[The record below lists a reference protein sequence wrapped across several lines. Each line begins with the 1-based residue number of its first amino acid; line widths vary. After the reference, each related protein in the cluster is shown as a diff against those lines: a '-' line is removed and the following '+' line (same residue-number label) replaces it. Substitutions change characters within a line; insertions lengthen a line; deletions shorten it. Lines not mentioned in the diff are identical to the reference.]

1 MRSQRDD
8 GRAGA
13 PRFLRWALLALAL
26 AFVAT
31 YLAIAPARIAY
42 PFELEWMEGACVDHV
57 RRVLAGQPLYV
68 APSVDF
74 VPFVYPPLYFWLSA
88 ALAKLTGIGFLPL
101 RLLSFVSSLGC
112 FALIFLMV
120 RKQTRSALAGIAG
133 AGLFAA
139 CYPISGF
146 WYDIARVDMLSLVL
160 LLGAIHLVQLDRRWP
175 FHLLAGV
182 LLAVAFLA
190 KQIALAAALPVM
202 LFALIF
208 QRGRGLVFT
217 ATSLMLSAASALVL
231 DHVSGG
237 WYRYYV
243 FDLPRQHEIDAAA
256 AVGFW
261 TSDMLAA
268 VPIGLA
274 LAILGVA
281 RMWRTDRRSAL
292 LWGAVLIGAVGAS
305 WTGRAHSG
313 GYNNVL
319 IPGYAAISIVF
330 ALGVQAATQSA
341 NPRRGL
347 LLSAVYLLCI
357 AQFLRLAYDPRQ
369 QLPTAADRRAGEDLV
384 AAMRAIPGDIYLP
397 YHGYLPTLAG
407 KRSYAHAMAIWDV
420 ARGRNER
427 ATAKLLSEITG
438 AIRQQRFAAVI
449 VDTEV
454 FAQPDLENYY
464 SLHPILF
471 EDDVLY
477 PVTGLRTRPKWLYL
491 PLGGPQQQ

>member
-1 MRSQRDD
+1 MRSQREDR
-8 GRAGA
+8 RAGA
-13 PRFLRWALLALAL
+13 PRLLRWVVLAIAVTFLAI
-26 AFVAT
+26 
-31 YLAIAPARIAY
+31 YLAIALARIAY

-68 APSVDF
+68 APSLDF

-88 ALAKLTGIGFLPL
+88 ALAKLTGTGFLPL

-120 RKQTRSALAGIAG
+120 RRQTRSALAGIVG

-146 WYDIARVDMLSLVL
+146 WYDIARVDMLSVVL
-160 LLGAIHLVQLDRRWP
+160 LLAAIYVVQLDRGWP
-175 FHLLAGV
+175 SGLLAGV
-182 LLAVAFLA
+182 LLALAFLA
-190 KQIALAAALPVM
+190 KQIALAVALPVM

-217 ATSLMLSAASALVL
+217 ATSLILSAASALVL

-237 WYRYYV
+237 WYRYYI

-261 TSDMLAA
+261 TTDILAA

-281 RMWRTDRRSAL
+281 RVWRTDRRSAL
-292 LWGAVLIGAVGAS
+292 LWGAVLIGGVGAS

-313 GYNNVL
+313 GYSNVL

-330 ALGVQAATQSA
+330 ALGVHAATQSA

-347 LLSAVYLLCI
+347 LLSGVYLLCI
-357 AQFLRLAYDPRQ
+357 AQLLRLAYDPRQ

-384 AAMRAIPGDIYLP
+384 AAMRAIPGNVYLP
-397 YHGYLPTLAG
+397 YHGYLPAVAG
-407 KRSYAHAMAIWDV
+407 KRTHAHAMAVWDV
-420 ARGRNER
+420 ARGRDREATER
-427 ATAKLLSEITG
+427 LLYEITD
-438 AIRQQRFAAVI
+438 AIRRQGFAAVI

-464 SLHPILF
+464 SRHPILF
-471 EDDVLY
+471 EDGVFY

-491 PLGGPQQQ
+491 PRPVAR